1 MRGVV
6 EAGGSRLCGAVVFG
20 FVLGSLGAGAQSPR
34 SVWDVIFTKEQAVRG
49 EALAVAQCVSCHGD
63 RLAGG
68 EAAPALTGDIFN
80 STWEGVPLSDLADR
94 IRTTMPLD
102 KPATLS
108 RAQTA
113 DVLAYMLSL
122 SKMPPGSAPLPG
134 DAGALAQI
142 TYRSYPP
149 QR

>member
-1 MRGVV
+1 MTRVSIALVALTVV
-6 EAGGSRLCGAVVFG
+6 AW
-20 FVLGSLGAGAQSPR
+20 AQGPR
-34 SVWDVIFTKEQAVRG
+34 SVWDGVYTIEQARKG
-49 EALAVAQCVSCHGD
+49 EAISAAQCVSCHGD
-63 RLAGG
+63 GLRGG

-102 KPATLS
+102 KPGTLS

-113 DVLAYMLSL
+113 DLLAYMLSL
-122 SKMPPGSAPLPG
+122 SKMPAGAVPLRA
-134 DAGALAQI
+134 DTGALAQI

-149 QR
+149 PR